1 MISLN
6 NIYDQEYNIEC
17 ARALP
22 GPSRND
28 MTSNISTLY
37 TLAITTHYNMNHSK
51 RGRALIFFDE
61 QSSVADYFS
70 KYNLNE
76 NVDCVMLDN
85 TLRHLGFNVCCY
97 NSNDNNI
104 IKILKEVANEDHSGN
119 DCLMIV
125 ILYYGTCEYVCS
137 REICE
142 IERFCNHFTAGKCP
156 TLFGKPKLFFIQICQ
171 FGEHVERVHLVEDNP
186 NGLSDSF
193 RIEADFLFVFT
204 FIIDCPYW
212 LVNRHTLFMENLC
225 AQLTTNDTNCSLLT
239 LLTLV
244 CQLITKIVKLGF
256 VKNCCLNKKERFPC
270 INFYAYMLGTIYSKK
285 ISIIIGHLYHTDT
298 HITGRY
304 EFTLYSNQEIHIYS
318 YLW

>member
-61 QSSVADYFS
+61 QSSVADYF
-70 KYNLNE
+70 
-76 NVDCVMLDN
+76 
-85 TLRHLGFNVCCY
+85 
-97 NSNDNNI
+97 I
-104 IKILKEVANEDHSGN
+104 ANEDHSGN

-285 ISIIIGHLYHTDT
+285 ISIIIGHLYVSMLVFACICICVHTYIKM
-298 HITGRY
+298 HAYI
-304 EFTLYSNQEIHIYS
+304 FLAH
-318 YLW
+318 